1 METIVDFKAKDTKK
15 ISETFF
21 SKRKTDFPLC
31 PVKDIMHT
39 LGDKWS
45 VLIMMTLG
53 ARETLRFNEIRHAVD
68 GISQKML
75 TVTLREL
82 ESFGMVT
89 REIYPQIPPRVEY
102 TITPLGK
109 EFLTHLAGMLE
120 WACANSERIAAN
132 RTR

>member
-1 METIVDFKAKDTKK
+1 METIVDFTVKDAQKITENFLAKK
-15 ISETFF
+15 ETGL
-21 SKRKTDFPLC
+21 PLC

-45 VLIMMTLG
+45 VLVMITLG

-89 REIYPQIPPRVEY
+89 REVFPQIPPRVEY
-102 TITPLGK
+102 TITPLGR
-109 EFLTHLAGMLE
+109 EFLSHLAGMLE

-132 RTR
+132 RKK

>member
-1 METIVDFKAKDTKK
+1 METIVDFTVKDAKK
-15 ISETFF
+15 IAENFLAKKETGL
-21 SKRKTDFPLC
+21 PLC

-45 VLIMMTLG
+45 VLVMMTLG
-53 ARETLRFNEIRHAVD
+53 THETLRFNEIRHAVD

-89 REIYPQIPPRVEY
+89 REVFSADTTEGRIYHY
-102 TITPLGK
+102 TTG
-109 EFLTHLAGMLE
+109 AGVPVAPE
-120 WACANSERIAAN
+120 GHA
-132 RTR
+132 